1 MEESMELQTSGFE
14 ISDLK
19 NKLSLDCSK
28 CMGLCCTALFFSKI
42 DGFPDDKGP
51 GEKCEYM
58 DKSYRCKEHEKLE
71 DRGYTGCMS
80 FDCLGAGPMVV
91 SLLKDQDASKKE
103 LAKLYEAFI
112 MARQVYE
119 VIWYLVDAFEKSD
132 NDQLKKKISE
142 LTEHVYTQVTSDH
155 DTIRKIY
162 INEVRDKA
170 KPLLSEVSDEYRM
183 NKTKSKPERFE
194 TDIFGRID
202 LLGKSM
208 KNSNIM
214 GMSLKGAIM
223 IQSDFSNTDFSY
235 VDLIG
240 ADMRDA
246 KLHNADLSKAI
257 YLTQMQINSALGN
270 RSTKLP
276 RHISMPAR
284 WK

>member
-1 MEESMELQTSGFE
+1 MKLQTSGFE

-28 CMGLCCTALFFSKI
+28 CMGLCCTALYFSKI
-42 DGFPDDKGP
+42 DGFPSDKGS

-58 DKSYRCKEHEKLE
+58 DKSYRCEVHEKLE
-71 DRGYTGCMS
+71 ERGYTGCMS

-91 SLLKDQDASKKE
+91 SLLKDRDVSKKA
-103 LAKLYEAFI
+103 LVKLYEAFI
-112 MARQVYE
+112 VARQVYE
-119 VIWYLVDAFEKSD
+119 VIWYLADAFEKSD

-142 LTEHVYTQVTSDH
+142 LTKNVYTQVTSDH
-155 DTIRKIY
+155 DTISKID